1 MGEKYQQLTTKLAEI
16 SDLGNILALMG
27 WDQQVKMPQGGASA
41 RARQL
46 GTLSRIA
53 HVKRTSDELG
63 KLIEEAE
70 KEIDGM
76 DYESDEASIVRIAK
90 RDYKDQT
97 CLPTDLV
104 VELTQAT
111 AEGHEVWAKAREAN
125 DYKSFQPTL
134 EKIVNLTLQVAE
146 KRGYENNPYDAL
158 LDRFER
164 GATYDQVKT
173 IFDGHRQQ
181 LVDLVKVVSENTD
194 KVDDSILH
202 QDFSPDKQ
210 RQFSEWVVAKYGYDF
225 NRGRLDET
233 VHPFATH
240 FSINDVRITTRY
252 HNDFLNPAL
261 FGSMHEAGHGM
272 YEMGVAQKYEATN
285 LANGTSLGV
294 HESQSRMWE
303 NLVGRSLGFWK
314 WAYPELQ
321 KTFPQLSGVSLEDF
335 HKAINVVKPSYIRVE
350 ADEATYNLHIMLRFE
365 LENDLINGK
374 VSFDNL
380 PQEWNDRFESYLG
393 ITPPN
398 DTLGVLQ
405 DVHWSAG
412 LIGYF
417 PTYAL
422 GNLLSVQ
429 YYNQALQD
437 HPSIPAEIEQG
448 NFKTLFD
455 WLGEN
460 IHQHGRKFTSNELT
474 KRVTG
479 TEISSE
485 PYIQYL
491 TEKYNMIYGL

>member
-1 MGEKYQQLTTKLAEI
+1 MGEKYQELTAKLAEL
-16 SDLGNILALMG
+16 SDLGNILSLMG

-53 HVKRTSDELG
+53 HVKSTSDELG

-70 KEIDGM
+70 KEIEGM

-90 RDYKDQT
+90 QDYKDQT

-104 VELTQAT
+104 VELSQAT

-125 DYKSFQPTL
+125 DYKAFQPTL
-134 EKIVNLTLQVAE
+134 EKIVDLTLQVAE

-181 LVDLVKVVSENTD
+181 LVDLVKAISENTD

-202 QDFSPDKQ
+202 QDFDPDKQ

-225 NRGRLDET
+225 SRGRLDET
-233 VHPFATH
+233 VHPFATN

-285 LANGTSLGV
+285 LAGGTSLGV

-321 KTFPQLSGVSLEDF
+321 KTFPQLSDVSLEDF

-365 LENDLINGK
+365 LENDLVNGK

-380 PQEWNDRFESYLG
+380 PQEWNDRFEAYLG

-422 GNLLSVQ
+422 GNLLFS
-429 YYNQALQD
+429 AIL
-437 HPSIPAEIEQG
+437 
-448 NFKTLFD
+448 
-455 WLGEN
+455 
-460 IHQHGRKFTSNELT
+460 
-474 KRVTG
+474 
-479 TEISSE
+479 
-485 PYIQYL
+485 
-491 TEKYNMIYGL
+491 